1 MSDTIEDLVKRL
13 RVCEDPSAYLY
24 NEEAEYNMNTCIQTL
39 VDEAATALEEQAAE
53 IKRLEYIVTN
63 MLAGESKLRAGYAVV
78 PVEPT
83 EAMLMAVPLLVAG
96 IDPSY
101 SNHTLSRKVYKI
113 MLEAAKETDDE

>member
-1 MSDTIEDLVKRL
+1 MKKSDALREAIETAIKEL
-13 RVCEDPSAYLY
+13 DPIDGPL
-24 NEEAEYNMNTCIQTL
+24 CIT
-39 VDEAATALEEQAAE
+39 ETALAA
-53 IKRLEYIVTN
+53 IKD
-63 MLAGESKLRAGYAVV
+63 AGYAVV

>member
-1 MSDTIEDLVKRL
+1 MSDTL
-13 RVCEDPSAYLY
+13 REVMARAINKGLGPSWAYSNWKG
-24 NEEAEYNMNTCIQTL
+24 NEYKNCRHMLDDAT
-39 VDEAATALEEQAAE
+39 DAALAA
-53 IKRLEYIVTN
+53 IKD
-63 MLAGESKLRAGYAVV
+63 AGYAVV

-113 MLEAAKETDDE
+113 MLEAAKETDEE